1 MWISKIFQTLVIK
14 SDLGVLGKSVILLHV
29 PHYSVLLAYISL
41 CSLLTKTQMLPLT
54 CCSVCCSYRTCFLI
68 YIKVWNKYFCIN
80 FLPMRL
86 HIPDGNRHF
95 SGLRARIQTS
105 CNSALTLTPLCF
117 GFSYCYFTM
126 ISRMFLHRCILVCT
140 QHMYKCSDTVRAIH
154 SKIKTM
160 PSKMFLR

>member
-1 MWISKIFQTLVIK
+1 MWISKIFQTLVII
-14 SDLGVLGKSVILLHV
+14 SDLGVLGKLVILLHV
-29 PHYSVLLAYISL
+29 PHYSVLLAYIFL

-68 YIKVWNKYFCIN
+68 YIKVWNKYFYIN

-95 SGLRARIQTS
+95 SDPRARIQTRF
-105 CNSALTLTPLCF
+105 NSTLILIPLCF
-117 GFSYCYFTM
+117 GLSYCYFTI
-126 ISRMFLHRCILVCT
+126 ISLMFLHRCILVCT
-140 QHMYKCSDTVRAIH
+140 QHMYKHSDMVRAIH

-160 PSKMFLR
+160 TSKMFLR